1 MNTICVCGLGAI
13 GSNLIVQLNKQ
24 YPFYNFIGIDFDN
37 VEERN
42 IKTQAYFISHV
53 GQSKTQS
60 MFSVFSTKHRKVN
73 YKGIRNKIESIADLE
88 LIRKNF
94 PSENYLYIDCFDNV
108 NSRKI
113 FSGLRKE
120 DSCLH
125 IGFSPQFSAEII
137 WHEDYEVPGEMD
149 PSGVDICTLDEAS
162 SFITFVVSFGSM
174 VIDNFFKEGKKESFI
189 IKNKYN
195 IIRL

>member
-13 GSNLIVQLNKQ
+13 GSNLIVQLSKQ
-24 YPFYNFIGIDFDN
+24 YPFYNFIGIDFDV

-53 GQSKTQS
+53 GQPKTQS
-60 MFSVFSTKHRKVN
+60 MFSVFSTKHRKIN
-73 YKGIRNKIESIADLE
+73 YKGIRNKIESVADLG

-94 PSENYLYIDCFDNV
+94 PSENYLYIDCFDNIK
-108 NSRKI
+108 SRKI
-113 FSGLRKE
+113 FSGLRE

-174 VIDNFFKEGKKESFI
+174 IIDNFFKEGKKESFI

-195 IIRL
+195 IIKL

>member
-13 GSNLIVQLNKQ
+13 GSNLILQLSKN
-24 YPFYNFIGIDFDN
+24 YPSYNFIGVDFDV

-42 IKTQAYFISHV
+42 IKTQAYFISHI
-53 GQSKTQS
+53 GQPKTQS
-60 MFSVFSTKHRKVN
+60 MFSVFSTKHRKIN
-73 YKGIRNKIESIADLE
+73 YKGIRNKIESIEDLG

-94 PSENYLYIDCFDNV
+94 PSKNYLYIDCFDNV

-113 FSGLRKE
+113 FSDLRKE

-137 WHEDYEVPGEMD
+137 WHEEYDVPGEMD
-149 PSGVDICTLDEAS
+149 PAGPDICTLDEAS

-174 VIDNFFKEGKKESFI
+174 VIDNFLKENRKESFI

-195 IIRL
+195 IIKL